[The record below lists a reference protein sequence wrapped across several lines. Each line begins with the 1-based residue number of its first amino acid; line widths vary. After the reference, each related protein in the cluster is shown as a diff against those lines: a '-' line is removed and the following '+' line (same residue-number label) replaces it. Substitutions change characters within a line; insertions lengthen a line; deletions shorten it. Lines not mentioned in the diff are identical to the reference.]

1 MTIGQ
6 KIRMFRKERNLT
18 LRELGELAG
27 FPNRG
32 DVRIAQYENGSRI
45 PKYEILNRIAN
56 ALDVTVEDLAGAE
69 CRSCPYRRML
79 QRKQAV
85 IHFEDD
91 PGYETDVKEY
101 GDPDEEGV
109 LYDNLD

>member
-6 KIRMFRKERNLT
+6 SIRLYRKKRKLT

-27 FPNRG
+27 FDNRG

-45 PKYEILNRIAN
+45 PRNDILERIAT
-56 ALDVTVEDLAGAE
+56 ALGVTVEDLAGVE
-69 CRSCPYRRML
+69 CRGCPYRSMSQTRHV
-79 QRKQAV
+79 V
-85 IHFEDD
+85 IHLEDD
-91 PGYETDVKEY
+91 PGYETERKVYEN
-101 GDPDEEGV
+101 PDDEGL

>member
-6 KIRMFRKERNLT
+6 KIRMFRKERHLT

-45 PKYEILNRIAN
+45 PKNEILNRIAS
-56 ALDVTVEDLAGAE
+56 ALGVTVEELAGAKGY
-69 CRSCPYRRML
+69 YRTDAANSPK
-79 QRKQAV
+79 KQLSIWKMIPV
-85 IHFEDD
+85 M
-91 PGYETDVKEY
+91 KQM
-101 GDPDEEGV
+101 
-109 LYDNLD
+109 

>member
-6 KIRMFRKERNLT
+6 KIRMLRKERHLT

-45 PKYEILNRIAN
+45 PKNEILNRIAS
-56 ALDVTVEDLAGAE
+56 ALAILLD
-69 CRSCPYRRML
+69 
-79 QRKQAV
+79 RKSTRLNSS
-85 IHFEDD
+85 H
-91 PGYETDVKEY
+91 P
-101 GDPDEEGV
+101 
-109 LYDNLD
+109 